1 MVDKLVLKN
10 RLREISKDSRLCQKD
25 LAYMV
30 GVSCKV
36 ISSINRLKFV
46 PSAKLPLILAIVL
59 DLGIFYF

>member
-1 MVDKLVLKN
+1 MVDKLALKN

-30 GVSCKV
+30 GVSRKA
-36 ISSINRLKFV
+36 ILSINRLKFA
-46 PSAKLPLILAIVL
+46 PLAKLLLINAIAL